1 MDPYTEF
8 AIAKKDERI
17 DNLEARLKD
26 AEGILEK
33 YADRHN
39 WAWPKEHDWLP
50 SPNGFDLAQEYF
62 EKWGK

>member
-26 AEGILEK
+26 AEEILAIC
-33 YADRHN
+33 ADGAN
-39 WAWPKEHDWLP
+39 WCCGEFYYRPDPKDM
-50 SPNGFDLAQEYF
+50 AQSYF
-62 EKWGK
+62 KKWGK